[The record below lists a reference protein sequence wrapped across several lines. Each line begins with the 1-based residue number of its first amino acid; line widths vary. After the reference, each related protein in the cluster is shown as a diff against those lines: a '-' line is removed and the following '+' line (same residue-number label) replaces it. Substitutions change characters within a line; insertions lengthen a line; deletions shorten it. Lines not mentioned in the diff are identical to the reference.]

1 MISISGPAPVNDIAT
16 QIIDCSGPSGP
27 NKDYVYKL
35 AETMRNLMP
44 GVKDDHLF
52 ALEEALKKLE
62 MSAHSKK
69 NG

>member
-1 MISISGPAPVNDIAT
+1 MFTISGPASVEDIAK
-16 QIIDCSGPSGP
+16 QIINCSGPSGT

-35 AETMRNLMP
+35 AETLRNLMP

-62 MSAHSKK
+62 MAAQPKK
-69 NG
+69 T